1 MFYNLV
7 AVVVTASI
15 YVLLYTYA
23 SFLSGMG
30 GGRRWNRKVEWKE
43 DDVLGMK

>member
-30 GGRRWNRKVEWKE
+30 GGDDGIERWNGRR
-43 DDVLGMK
+43 MTS